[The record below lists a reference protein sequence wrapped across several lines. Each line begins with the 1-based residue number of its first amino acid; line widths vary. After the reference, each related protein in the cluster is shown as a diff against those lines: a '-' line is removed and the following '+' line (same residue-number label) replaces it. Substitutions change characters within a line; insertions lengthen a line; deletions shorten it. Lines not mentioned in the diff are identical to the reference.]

1 MEKGKLIEISKGK
14 TGTGLLV
21 ENDGYVSLSMPE
33 NKIIKESIQINENDG
48 IRELPRPFVLNAI
61 FQKYDT
67 ENANGRVYPEAILK
81 REIDKYQEAIR
92 DRRAYGECYTPD
104 AMCLTK
110 GGWKYI
116 TEVKEGD
123 EVLTLNVET
132 KEIEIQKV
140 TYKTEADWDGEMIKI
155 KGEGIND
162 VVTPN
167 HGFPIYTIEENGYQF
182 LKFITA
188 EELKSIY
195 EKRSKFN
202 TFSEEYLEEIKGLGK
217 EYLVSLYIPNTYL
230 TDDQESYTVVDH
242 AEFSKIQYK
251 GKVYCI
257 EVPNHTW
264 YVMQN
269 GKCHWT
275 KNCNH
280 PESSSIDLGRIAMN
294 TLELHWEGKTLVGK
308 IEIPITEGFRKYG
321 IVSTCADMC
330 AQWIL
335 SGLKIGLSSRG
346 LGSVTQKGGLLYV
359 MDDFELIC
367 FDVVS
372 QPSTPGAY
380 ISEKEDDLQIYKE
393 DKEKPKNST
402 IIKENKY
409 SFLNKYDS
417 WLGIDPNN

>member
-1 MEKGKLIEISKGK
+1 MEKGKLIEITKGK

-33 NKIIKESIQINENDG
+33 NKIIKESIQINENEG
-48 IRELPRPFVLNAI
+48 VRELPRPFVLNAI

-92 DRRAYGECYTPD
+92 DRRAYGEC
-104 AMCLTK
+104 
-110 GGWKYI
+110 
-116 TEVKEGD
+116 
-123 EVLTLNVET
+123 
-132 KEIEIQKV
+132 
-140 TYKTEADWDGEMIKI
+140 
-155 KGEGIND
+155 
-162 VVTPN
+162 
-167 HGFPIYTIEENGYQF
+167 
-182 LKFITA
+182 
-188 EELKSIY
+188 
-195 EKRSKFN
+195 
-202 TFSEEYLEEIKGLGK
+202 
-217 EYLVSLYIPNTYL
+217 
-230 TDDQESYTVVDH
+230 
-242 AEFSKIQYK
+242 
-251 GKVYCI
+251 
-257 EVPNHTW
+257 
-264 YVMQN
+264 
-269 GKCHWT
+269 
-275 KNCNH
+275 NH

-321 IVSTCADMC
+321 IASTCADMC

-393 DKEKPKNST
+393 GKEDSKSST

-417 WLGIDPNN
+417 WLGIDPNNLKN